1 MLTIRYADRPP
12 IRVGTSVV
20 GCGTRMTTGFLIA
33 AALQNRS
40 RTEEGEYIDV
50 SLFDT
55 AVLWMGYWITY
66 YTGTGDVPAWGGQ
79 GFAGLTPSEVFEVAD
94 EEPFYLSTINNM
106 LWK

>member
-1 MLTIRYADRPP
+1 
-12 IRVGTSVV
+12 
-20 GCGTRMTTGFLIA
+20 MTAAFLIV

-40 RTEEGEYIDV
+40 QTGEGKYIDV

-79 GFAGLTPSEVFEVAD
+79 GFAGITLSEVFEVTD
-94 EEPFYLSTINNM
+94 EEPFYLSAINDM
-106 LWK
+106 LWRRLCVAIDRPDFLADDQFQDNES